1 MRKIVFLLVS
11 IFVSCEQISVNVL
24 PGDLLCFDIPDYYLS
39 HLTQKEKLINKELE
53 DKTSSGFIFFTDAHW
68 EINSGHS
75 PEIIRHILNNT
86 ELSNVFFGG
95 DAFTGNED
103 KSEALAL
110 AKRFIEEYRFTE
122 AFFPVYGNHD
132 SNRSAGKNSPS
143 ALFDDDE
150 VETIFFSRLNN
161 INNVHYCG
169 RFFYY
174 IDEEASCT
182 RFICLD
188 TGKKVLSYDEKRFV
202 LETLYNTKEGWH
214 IIIVTHIIFDALDYF
229 DPNTIY
235 LSSVIKQYLNIFDS
249 YNRREGYF
257 DNSCEY
263 IFSEAKGKV
272 EFIIGGHIH
281 RDYIDYSESGIPL
294 IALDC
299 DCRYTYSQI
308 GHQKGTINEQ
318 CVTVVVADYAS
329 NKLIMH
335 RVGRGEDIEI
345 TL

>member
-1 MRKIVFLLVS
+1 MRKIVFLLVF
-11 IFVSCEQISVNVL
+11 IFVSCEMISVQVL
-24 PGDLLCFDIPDYYLS
+24 PSDFSGYDIPDYFHS
-39 HLTQKEKLINKELE
+39 QLTQKEQLIKNEL
-53 DKTSSGFIFFTDAHW
+53 KKRTSSSFIFFTDAHW
-68 EINSGHS
+68 EINSRYS
-75 PEIIRHILNNT
+75 PEIVRHILNN
-86 ELSNVFFGG
+86 SGISKVFFGG
-95 DAFTGNED
+95 DAFTGEED
-103 KSEALAL
+103 KNEALAI
-110 AKRFIEEYRFTE
+110 AKNFIDDFCFTND
-122 AFFPVYGNHD
+122 FFPVFGNHD
-132 SNRSAGKNSPS
+132 SNRSAGKNNPDV
-143 ALFDDDE
+143 LFDDTE
-150 VETIFFSRLNN
+150 VESLFFSSIQYNK
-161 INNVHYCG
+161 NVHYCG
-169 RFFYY
+169 RYFYY
-174 IDEEASCT
+174 IDDEATCT
-182 RFICLD
+182 RWLCLD
-188 TGKKVLSYDEKRFV
+188 TGKNDFSSEEKRFV
-202 LETLYNTKEGWH
+202 LETLINTTEGWH
-214 IIIVTHIIFDALDYF
+214 VIVVTHIIFDALDYF

-249 YNRREGYF
+249 YNRRKGYF

-329 NKLIMH
+329 NKLIMN